1 MTCAATETGSKPV
14 PPIHSLVGW
23 ANRPT
28 GNAADAAAV
37 GRLAHPAVYN
47 PVKHGL
53 ARNAADWP
61 WSTFGRFVIAGEYEQ
76 DWGEAEPDHL
86 VGWTDIRE

>member
-1 MTCAATETGSKPV
+1 M
-14 PPIHSLVGW
+14 
-23 ANRPT
+23 
-28 GNAADAAAV
+28 
-37 GRLAHPAVYN
+37 AHPAVYN